1 MLVFIIVVHLKTC
14 VMSDYDK
21 ARDVLSRRLEIE
33 SALLRALRD
42 ECVRVIMEIAS
53 MGYESEMSGMEF
65 RLSNCGKYE
74 EILELLGELRSW
86 IYMNVTHYS
95 QMAVNVVES
104 HWEPAVSL
112 VADDYVN
119 REVNGKTLK
128 ERVGIYVGRLKSEAE
143 MWIAAG
149 LVGGLSLNKLEK
161 EVREWVEKPY
171 SSRLFLAGSG
181 AAGHTT
187 AGSVRLRRGV
197 PKFGTGQLKSAY
209 ASLERLGAWVVAD
222 MVRMAEFLSWGSDSR
237 VTGYRVYRGSSYP
250 CSLCDMMT
258 GFHPKGFEE
267 LPPYHARCCCFAVPV
282 ME

>member
-1 MLVFIIVVHLKTC
+1 MLVFIIVVHLKTWL
-14 VMSDYDK
+14 MSEYDK
-21 ARDVLSRRLEIE
+21 ARDVLSRRLAIE

-53 MGYESEMSGMEF
+53 LGYASEMAGMEF

-74 EILELLGELRSW
+74 DVLELLGELRLW
-86 IYMNVTHYS
+86 IYMNMTHYS

-104 HWEPAVSL
+104 HWEPVVGL
-112 VADDYVN
+112 VADEHVN

-149 LVGGLSLNKLEK
+149 LVGGYTLDRLRR
-161 EVREWVEKPY
+161 EVTEWLDSPY
-171 SSRLFLAGSG
+171 KSRAFIRATQLPG
-181 AAGHTT
+181 TQK

-222 MVRMAEFLSWGSDSR
+222 MVRMAEFLAWGSDSR

>member
-1 MLVFIIVVHLKTC
+1 MNE
-14 VMSDYDK
+14 YEK
-21 ARDVLSRRLEIE
+21 AQAVIRRRLEIE
-33 SALLRALRD
+33 SALLRALRA

-53 MGYESEMSGMEF
+53 LGYASEMAGMEF

-74 EILELLGELRSW
+74 DILDLLGELRLW

-95 QMAVNVVES
+95 QMAVDVVEE
-104 HWEPAVSL
+104 HWKPVVPL
-112 VADDYVN
+112 VADEYAN
-119 REVNGKTLK
+119 REIHGKTLK
-128 ERVGIYVGRLKSEAE
+128 ERVAIYVNRLKSEAE

-149 LVGGLSLNKLEK
+149 LVGGMSLKKLEK

-171 SSRLFLAGSG
+171 SSRLFLAAS
-181 AAGHTT
+181 AAGGHTT

-197 PKFGTGQLKSAY
+197 PHFGAGQLRGAV
-209 ASLERLGAWVVAD
+209 ASLARLGGWVVAD
-222 MVRMAEFLSWGSDSR
+222 MVRMAEFLAWGSDSR

-282 ME
+282 IDDSVS